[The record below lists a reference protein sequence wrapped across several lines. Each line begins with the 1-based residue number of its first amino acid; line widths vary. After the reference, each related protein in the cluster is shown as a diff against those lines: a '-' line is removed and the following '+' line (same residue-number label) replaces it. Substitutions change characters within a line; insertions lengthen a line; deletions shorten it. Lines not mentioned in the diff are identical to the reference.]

1 MTKHDKQILIRG
13 NMLLSDIQKAFTDWY
28 PFLKIEFSKEPVHNG
43 QAAKQKKTLPESLIQ
58 EVTNAG
64 MPVILDMSGNRTIAE
79 IERDC
84 METLSLRVRVSRKSG
99 NVWTPITLT
108 ENWTLE
114 NQNDA
119 GKFISAEMDILPI
132 KE

>member
-1 MTKHDKQILIRG
+1 
-13 NMLLSDIQKAFTDWY
+13 MLLSDIQKAFTDWY

-43 QAAKQKKTLPESLIQ
+43 QAAKQKKILPESLIQ

>member
-1 MTKHDKQILIRG
+1 MLIA
-13 NMLLSDIQKAFTDWY
+13 DIQKAFTEWY
-28 PFLKIEFSKEPVHNG
+28 PFLKIEFSKEQVHNG
-43 QAAKQKKTLPESLIQ
+43 QAAKQKKIMPESFIH
-58 EVTNAG
+58 EVTNAD
-64 MPVILDMSGNRTIAE
+64 MPIILNMSGSRTIAE
-79 IERDC
+79 IELDC
-84 METLSLRVRVSRKSG
+84 IETLGLRVQVSRKSG

-119 GKFISAEMDILPI
+119 GKFISAEMDMLPI